1 MMVANSTHF
10 TGAFTAQ
17 LKTLTEPY
25 RKSNLR
31 KTVNGVFCGAVISGE
46 RVRFS
51 IRIYTM
57 NYPTVVNGI
66 DFRNIVFMSGSEV
79 ITDSFCVARAFG
91 KEPKNVIRDIERTIK
106 SCPPEFDTELNF
118 ELCYKNNELQNGKPQ
133 KFYKLRKD
141 GLMLLVMSYT
151 KKEAMRIKVAYINA
165 FNWMADVITKNIRTM
180 EQERNEIMLEF
191 MKEKDVASMSGRL
204 LNRWGRVK
212 KPQLLNKI
220 AEIEEKGQL
229 LLPSVE

>member
-1 MMVANSTHF
+1 MV
-10 TGAFTAQ
+10 
-17 LKTLTEPY
+17 
-25 RKSNLR
+25 KSQR
-31 KTVNGVFCGAVISGE
+31 T
-46 RVRFS
+46 
-51 IRIYTM
+51 
-57 NYPTVVNGI
+57 
-66 DFRNIVFMSGSEV
+66 
-79 ITDSFCVARAFG
+79 
-91 KEPKNVIRDIERTIK
+91 NVIRDIERTIK